1 MSSIHFFTL
10 PFKHSHYHIFIFNN
24 NYKEFICMV
33 IYIDYPYLFS
43 QMNTLTLPELLPL
56 VKAVYKY
63 TYVCMYA
70 LNSSNNNIKEQKK

>member
-1 MSSIHFFTL
+1 
-10 PFKHSHYHIFIFNN
+10 
-24 NYKEFICMV
+24 MV